1 MKLNWLLL
9 GTCKERNLRRKDPH
23 VVDENHTF
31 LGSDAVAQNASAS
44 SILSWADTSG
54 LDTFVSNAALAPSS
68 VFGDRLSLNAN
79 RLMWMDSAPILAA
92 EDPTKELYIRI
103 KLYHILAGAHAGD
116 YPVLVVKDAQGDDSM
131 RISLVPIDPEDFR
144 AQRVLKVDWFD
155 LDGLAKTVTFDAP
168 GAIMQNN
175 SPNQMRLFFYQDRLE
190 IEVEPYKGETTTTI
204 IPTNFIR
211 YAGDGYQVLLGSD
224 LMVPAS
230 TGFPGC
236 IMRVGYGNDIT
247 TRPPTPP

>member
-31 LGSDAVAQNASAS
+31 LGSGAVAQNAVAN
-44 SILSWADTSG
+44 SIQVWADTDGANS
-54 LDTFVSNAALAPSS
+54 FVSDPIRAPSS
-68 VFGDRLSLNAN
+68 VFGDRLSLNSN
-79 RLMWMDSAPILAA
+79 RVMWMDDAPILAA
-92 EDPTKELYIRI
+92 QDPTKELYIRL
-103 KLYHILAGAHAGD
+103 KLYHVLASAHTGD
-116 YPVLVVKDAQGDDSM
+116 YPVIVVKDSEGADSM
-131 RISLVPIDPEDFR
+131 RISLAVIADKDYRTFR
-144 AQRVLKVDWFD
+144 ALKVEWFD
-155 LDGLAKTVTFDAP
+155 IDGVAKTVTFDAP
-168 GAIMQNN
+168 EAIMSNN
-175 SPNQMRLFFYQDRLE
+175 AENQVRLFFYQDRLE
-190 IEVEPYKGETTTTI
+190 VEVEPYRASVATTV

-224 LMVPAS
+224 LMVPAF

-236 IMRVGYGNDIT
+236 IIRVGYGNDIT